1 MKLYGRIMGNRVKA
15 ALPRFIIWTSFLL
28 LAIYLISIAR
38 TESLESF
45 LMLVFAVFSIVI
57 VSEGVHELSGDRP
70 IGTLKEFSSMSRE
83 ELSLYNQK
91 RITTVN
97 GILHVLAA
105 IIIFS
110 SLFQRAFI
118 TEEFVIVL
126 FFNSLIP
133 VAILLA
139 FGSYWVN
146 YGRFFKTDEGRKVG
160 KTRNIGAAIRT
171 TFSLLVA
178 IGASYGLAYLFMI
191 I

>member
-1 MKLYGRIMGNRVKA
+1 
-15 ALPRFIIWTSFLL
+15 
-28 LAIYLISIAR
+28 
-38 TESLESF
+38 
-45 LMLVFAVFSIVI
+45 
-57 VSEGVHELSGDRP
+57 
-70 IGTLKEFSSMSRE
+70 MSRE

-97 GILHVLAA
+97 GILHVLVA

-178 IGASYGLAYLFMI
+178 IGASYGLSYLFMI

>member
-1 MKLYGRIMGNRVKA
+1 MGNKIKA

-28 LAIYLISIAR
+28 LAIYLIFVAQ
-38 TESLESF
+38 TESIESF
-45 LMLVFAVFSIVI
+45 LMIVFAVFVIVI
-57 VSEGVHELSGDRP
+57 VLEGIQEFLGNRP

-83 ELSLYNQK
+83 ELLLYNEK

-97 GILHVLAA
+97 GILHVLTG
-105 IIIFS
+105 IIIYS

-118 TEEFVIVL
+118 TDEFVIVL
-126 FFNSLIP
+126 FFESLII

-139 FGSYWVN
+139 IGSYWVN
-146 YGRFFKTDEGRKVG
+146 YGRFFKTDEGRRVG
-160 KTRNIGAAIRT
+160 KVRDIGAAIRT
-171 TFSLLVA
+171 TFSLFVA